1 MLRSKYVKFLMS
13 ILKRQ
18 VDSSPTFVSLFRFM
32 KDNSSVFFFSSN
44 NTYFVRK
51 EHIKMKIFETLKC
64 SDHNSSNC
72 SCQLWNDKSSPLQI
86 LPHSSLSS
94 QITLLWI
101 LNSYFFNSGMKDP
114 IKIPILRLS
123 SALVKICHIPHVILQ
138 ATSQLKV
145 MLDKSVR

>member
-1 MLRSKYVKFLMS
+1 MS
-13 ILKRQ
+13 N
-18 VDSSPTFVSLFRFM
+18 SLCQFWND
-32 KDNSSVFFFSSN
+32 KSIPLQLLYPSLGSWKITPLYFFFSSN